1 MEEGASSVT
10 GATVT
15 GESAATVTGAG
26 SESVV
31 ET

>member
-15 GESAATVTGAG
+15 GASAATVTGAG